1 MTTDGE
7 DMEIYFNDELVAID
21 AKLNATTYVLEEEIK
36 DIPKLFKLKVMN
48 GEEIVEEKERAY
60 VSAHYK
66 TEEGWYLCFG
76 EVNEKEYLINKQQ
89 AQIEYL
95 VMMTDNNLG
104 V

>member
-1 MTTDGE
+1 
-7 DMEIYFNDELVAID
+7 MEIYFNNNLVAID
-21 AKLNATTYVLEEEIK
+21 AKLNATTYVLQDEIE

-60 VSAHYK
+60 VSAHYQ

-76 EVNEKEYLINKQQ
+76 EVNEQEYLINKQQ

-95 VMMTDNNLG
+95 AMLLDEDLEDE
-104 V
+104 

>member
-1 MTTDGE
+1 
-7 DMEIYFNDELVAID
+7 MEVYFNDNLVAVD
-21 AKLNATTYVLEEEIK
+21 AKLNATTYVLQEKIE

-48 GEEIVEEKERAY
+48 GENIIEEKERAY

-76 EVNEKEYLINKQQ
+76 EVSEQEYLINKQQ

-95 VMMTDNNLG
+95 AMVLDEDLG
-104 V
+104 E

>member
-1 MTTDGE
+1 
-7 DMEIYFNDELVAID
+7 MEIYFNNNLVAVD
-21 AKLNATTYVLEEEIK
+21 AKLNATTYVVQEEIK

-60 VSAHYK
+60 VSAHYH

-76 EVNEKEYLINKQQ
+76 EVSEMEYQFGKMQ
-89 AQIEYL
+89 ADIEYL
-95 VMMTDNNLG
+95 AIMTDNDLG